1 MDATLQGGM
10 LSNQVA
16 HFSLRKWLTFRCV
29 LPFATP
35 RLRLPGFDNPARAGY
50 GMNYGAIKN
59 FYSESFLVWP
69 HRLAA

>member
-29 LPFATP
+29 LPGLVNQEGRGGDALKKRHRQRRET
-35 RLRLPGFDNPARAGY
+35 LPIQAQD
-50 GMNYGAIKN
+50 
-59 FYSESFLVWP
+59 E
-69 HRLAA
+69 